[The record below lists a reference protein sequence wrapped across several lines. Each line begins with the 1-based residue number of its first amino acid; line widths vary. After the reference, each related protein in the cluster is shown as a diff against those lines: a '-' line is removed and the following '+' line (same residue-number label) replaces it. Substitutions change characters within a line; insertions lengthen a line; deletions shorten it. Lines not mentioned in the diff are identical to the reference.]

1 MGYCGGERRS
11 GFFNGERQR
20 LAGCVSHL
28 AGHLSNHG
36 RATRP
41 RGADTFGKMMK
52 PEKQKAESRN
62 EESKNLN
69 RE

>member
-1 MGYCGGERRS
+1 MGYWGGERRS